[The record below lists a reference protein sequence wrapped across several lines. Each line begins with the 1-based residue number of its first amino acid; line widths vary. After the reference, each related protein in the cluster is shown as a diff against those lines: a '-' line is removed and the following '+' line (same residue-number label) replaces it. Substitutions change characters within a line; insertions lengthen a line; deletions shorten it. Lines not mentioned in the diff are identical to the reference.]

1 MRKKKFLII
10 ILARK
15 GSLRLKNKNLKKLGK
30 KSLVEHTIDYAKKF
44 INYCDIILSTDDKRI
59 KKLAIKKNI
68 ICPWLRPARLST
80 SKSSSIDAILH
91 SLKWYETNLHKPSY
105 IILLQPTS
113 PFRSFLSL
121 KKTLR
126 MFSSKELNSIISVSP
141 ISILNKKIYPKN
153 ILININKNFITFNK
167 NSFQNYEY
175 FINGNFYVA
184 TIKFL
189 KKYKSFFYVNKS
201 LAYILKFKKYS
212 IDVDTIEDFNFA
224 KKFC

>member
-44 INYCDIILSTDDKRI
+44 INYCDIILSTDDERI
-59 KKLAIKKNI
+59 KKLAIKKKI

-141 ISILNKKIYPKN
+141 ISVLKKKIYPKN

-184 TIKFL
+184 TVKFL
-189 KKYKSFFYVNKS
+189 KKYKSFFYVNKT
-201 LAYILKFKKYS
+201 LAYILKLNKYS